1 MSAGKDGL
9 HAGAEAFAGA
19 KATGSGSGDVAG
31 IGAGVTGEAWAG
43 VGAEANVDLG
53 MKDGKFTIGGEL
65 GAGLGV
71 GGKVGVNITVDPGK
85 MVDTIGDAADDA
97 WDHTVGSW
105 F

>member
-1 MSAGKDGL
+1 M
-9 HAGAEAFAGA
+9 
-19 KATGSGSGDVAG
+19 
-31 IGAGVTGEAWAG
+31 TGEAWAG

-85 MVDTIGDAADDA
+85 LTDAIGDGADAVGDA
-97 WDHTVGSW
+97 WDNTVGSW